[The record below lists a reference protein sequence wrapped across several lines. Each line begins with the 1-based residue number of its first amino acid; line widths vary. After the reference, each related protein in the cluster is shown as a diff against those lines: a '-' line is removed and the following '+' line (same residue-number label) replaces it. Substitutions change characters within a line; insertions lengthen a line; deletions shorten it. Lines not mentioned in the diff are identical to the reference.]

1 MEPEKIEDLKKFVD
15 QCKINPSILNDPN
28 LAFFLQL
35 IYKVYCVYLFS
46 LGARIPVKTEDVT
59 TEDDIVES
67 DIEFDETGVV
77 VNPDND
83 DPPQKMGDTSVEVT
97 EESLEAAQI
106 SKSKAMDAIS
116 EGKLDEAV
124 EHLTEAIVLNSCSAI
139 LYGSRASVFVKMNK
153 PNAAIRDADAALE
166 INPNSAKG
174 NKYRGMARAMLGQ
187 WEDAA
192 KDLHVA
198 SSLDFDEEIGLMLK
212 KVEPNA
218 RNIEDHRRKYERLR
232 KERELRKAER
242 PRPSQKKTSDQAAVS
257 SLKEGHVLSV
267 HSKTELDT
275 KFTAA
280 SSLSRLVILYFTA
293 AWCGPCRF
301 MSPLYQ
307 SLAEK
312 HPKIV
317 FVKVDIDE
325 ARDVAAHW
333 SISSVPT
340 FFFIKNGKEIDRV
353 VGADKAGLE
362 KKIAQHGG

>member
-28 LAFFLQL
+28 LAFFTTYLQ
-35 IYKVYCVYLFS
+35 S
-46 LGARIPVKTEDVT
+46 LGARIPLKTEDVT
-59 TEDDIVES
+59 MEDDIIES
-67 DIEFDETGVV
+67 DIEFDETGIV

-83 DPPQKMGDTSVEVT
+83 DPPQKMGDASVEVT
-97 EESLEAAQI
+97 EENLEAAQV
-106 SKSKAMDAIS
+106 SKAKAMDAIS

-124 EHLTEAIVLNSCSAI
+124 EHLTEAILLNPYSAI
-139 LYGSRASVFVKMNK
+139 LYASRASVFVKMNK
-153 PNAAIRDADAALE
+153 PKAAIRDADAALE
-166 INPNSAKG
+166 INPDSAKG

-212 KVEPNA
+212 KVKPNA
-218 RNIEDHRRKYERLR
+218 RKIEDHRRKYERLR

-242 PRPSQKKTSDQAAVS
+242 PRPPQKKTPDQDAVS
-257 SLKEGHVLSV
+257 ALNEGHVLSV

-301 MSPLYQ
+301 MCPLYQ

-362 KKIAQHGG
+362 TKIAQHGG

>member
-28 LAFFLQL
+28 LAFFTTYLQ
-35 IYKVYCVYLFS
+35 S

-59 TEDDIVES
+59 MEDDIVES
-67 DIEFDETGVV
+67 DIEFDETGVA

-97 EESLEAAQI
+97 EENLEAAQI

-124 EHLTEAIVLNSCSAI
+124 EYLTEAILLNPCSAI
-139 LYGSRASVFVKMNK
+139 LYASRASVFVKMNK
-153 PNAAIRDADAALE
+153 PKAAIRDADAALE

-212 KVEPNA
+212 KVTPNA
-218 RNIEDHRRKYERLR
+218 RKIEDHRRKYERLR

-242 PRPSQKKTSDQAAVS
+242 PRPPQKKTSDAVS
-257 SLKEGHVLSV
+257 ALNEGHVLSV
-267 HSKTELDT
+267 HSKTESDT

-362 KKIAQHGG
+362 TKIAQHGG